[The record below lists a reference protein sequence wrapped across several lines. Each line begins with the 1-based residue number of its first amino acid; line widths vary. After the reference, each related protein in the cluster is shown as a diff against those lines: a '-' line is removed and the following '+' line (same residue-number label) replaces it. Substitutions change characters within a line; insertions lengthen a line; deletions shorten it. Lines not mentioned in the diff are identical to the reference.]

1 MSYSGSSSYRSGK
14 YYTALTKV
22 SLTGNQRTDIVNIAK
37 SQVGYQEGS
46 SSSQL
51 AGTTYGGG
59 NYTEY
64 GRWYGMQ
71 DMWCAMFVSWC
82 AHVAGVSSSVVPYHS
97 YTPTGLNWF
106 INKGRAYSRSTVA
119 SGGYTP
125 QKGDIIYFKS
135 ARNSNITNHVG
146 IVTDYKGRY
155 IWKRGNTYT
164 SRNISGVTIQP
175 DEENT
180 LAACLDAVLKKLGI
194 VTVSKNLLDAGKSVE
209 DIFKSQ
215 AGYDCLYLNGVPLE
229 QVLYCVNEGRSVI
242 GKIGE
247 NEYVVIIGYDS
258 NNVTLLSAIK
268 GNSYKM
274 KIETASE
281 QFKDNGNIFISYLE
295 Q

>member
-1 MSYSGSSSYRSGK
+1 MKRNINRIVAICLALVMCALLVPVQAEALSYSGSSSYRSGK

-22 SLTGNQRTDIVNIAK
+22 TLTGNQRTDIVNIAK

-51 AGTTYGGG
+51 AGTTYGGS

-82 AHVAGVSSSVVPYHS
+82 ANVAGVSTSIVPSHS

-106 INKGRAYSRSTVA
+106 RNKGQAYSRATVA

-146 IVTDYKGRY
+146 IVTSYSGSTVYTVEGNTSSATISTNGGAVAAKSYSISNTYIVYICKPSYKGTD
-155 IWKRGNTYT
+155 ISTDSGSSSSGSSSSSSSSSNPVFIIITDT
-164 SRNISGVTIQP
+164 SI
-175 DEENT
+175 T
-180 LAACLDAVLKKLGI
+180 LIFLWVKTAE
-194 VTVSKNLLDAGKSVE
+194 KNCFS
-209 DIFKSQ
+209 F
-215 AGYDCLYLNGVPLE
+215 
-229 QVLYCVNEGRSVI
+229 
-242 GKIGE
+242 
-247 NEYVVIIGYDS
+247 
-258 NNVTLLSAIK
+258 
-268 GNSYKM
+268 
-274 KIETASE
+274 AS
-281 QFKDNGNIFISYLE
+281 L
-295 Q
+295 